1 MRAFV
6 RLRETFKPDALRLL
20 PIACGFTPIAHIL
33 LPYALPIAYSPSPL
47 ALEIS

>member
-20 PIACGFTPIAHIL
+20 PIAHC
-33 LPYALPIAYSPSPL
+33 PSPL